1 MKTGLA
7 IFGLV
12 FGLLLMLDG
21 ISEFGLV
28 QIIRPASKTE
38 IKVSEIII
46 GLIFI
51 VLAVL
56 TFVGVF

>member
-1 MKTGLA
+1 MRTGLA

-12 FGLLLMLDG
+12 FGVLLILDG
-21 ISEFGLV
+21 IFEFGLV

-51 VLAVL
+51 VLAAL
-56 TFVGVF
+56 TLAGVF